1 MPTIVAARIVRQSS
15 SILTRFN
22 IPGVSHFSYRNV
34 HVSKPILIQSKLDV
48 VIDLRSSSKIMDD
61 KKKQKADENSDLK
74 GWVVLDTWPTK
85 KRKRSPKKPKSK
97 EEELLGMQKFLL
109 QHDEEFQRDAEP
121 LKKKEKK
128 DPENNPTVESVEAAV
143 KTKSCRDNTLQ
154 TSENKLLKKSDQK
167 GAEYSQSKISK
178 FSTSRPTSGQSR
190 EFEFSVLSYNIL
202 ADNLMLAHPNL
213 YTECHKEKGVLDWN
227 NRWEGIKR
235 EIINSKC
242 PDIICL
248 QEVQFQNPD
257 HATSHI
263 IPFLSS
269 IGYRSVVK
277 PKTGTKDD
285 GCLIAFSRERYDQK

>member
-22 IPGVSHFSYRNV
+22 IPGISHFSYRNV
-34 HVSKPILIQSKLDV
+34 HVSRPILIQSKLDV
-48 VIDLRSSSKIMDD
+48 VIDLRSSSSKIMND

-74 GWVVLDTWPTK
+74 GWVVLDTWPAK
-85 KRKRSPKKPKSK
+85 KRKRSPRKPKSK
-97 EEELLGMQKFLL
+97 EEKLLGMQKFLL
-109 QHDEEFQRDAEP
+109 QHDEEFQRDAEA

-128 DPENNPTVESVEAAV
+128 DHENNSTSESVEAVAV
-143 KTKSCRDNTLQ
+143 KNNSCREKTLP
-154 TSENKLLKKSDQK
+154 TSEKKLLKKSDQE

-178 FSTSRPTSGQSR
+178 SSTSRPTPGQSR

-227 NRWEGIKR
+227 YRWEGIKR

-277 PKTGTKDD
+277 PKSGTKDD
-285 GCLIAFSRERYDQK
+285 GCLIAFSRER